1 MYRAAGAPA
10 RSASAPV
17 VRSLRQPP
25 PPTTGVSFM
34 NNQKQ
39 QKPTLSG
46 QRFKTRK
53 RDEKER
59 FDPTQFQD
67 CIIQGLTET
76 GTDLEAVA
84 KFLDASGAKLDYRRY
99 AETLFDILVAGGML
113 APGGT
118 LADDMMRTDV
128 CVFAAQEDLETMQA
142 FAQVFNKL
150 IRRYKYLEK
159 GIMYIVEKKKLGL
172 ERGMLNP
179 SSSERNKLAMLTGVL
194 LANGTLN
201 ASILNS
207 LYNENLVKEGVSAAF
222 AVKLFKSWINEKDI
236 NAVAASLRKVSMD
249 NRLMELF
256 PANKQSVE
264 HFTKYFTEAG
274 LKELSEYVRN
284 QQTIGA
290 RKELQKELQE
300 QMSRGDPFKDIIL
313 YVKEEMK
320 KNNIPEP
327 VVIGIVWSSVM
338 STVEWN
344 KKEELVAEQ
353 AIKHLKQYSPLLA
366 AFTTQGQSELTLL
379 LKIQEYCYDNIHF
392 MKAFQKIVVLFYKA
406 EVLSEEPILKWY
418 KDAHVAKGKSVFLE
432 QMKKFVEWL
441 KNAEEESES
450 EAEEGD

>member
-1 MYRAAGAPA
+1 
-10 RSASAPV
+10 
-17 VRSLRQPP
+17 
-25 PPTTGVSFM
+25 M

-67 CIIQGLTET
+67 CIIQGLNET
-76 GTDLEAVA
+76 GNDLEAVA

-118 LADDMMRTDV
+118 LADDVIRTDV
-128 CVFAAQEDLETMQA
+128 CVFSAQEDLETMTA

-159 GIMYIVEKKKLGL
+159 GFEEEVKKLLLFLKGFS
-172 ERGMLNP
+172 E
-179 SSSERNKLAMLTGVL
+179 SERNKLAMLTGIL
-194 LANGTLN
+194 LANGNLS

-236 NAVAASLRKVSMD
+236 NAVAGMLRKVNMD

-256 PANKQSVE
+256 PANKQSLE
-264 HFTKYFTEAG
+264 HFTKYFTDAG
-274 LKELSEYVRN
+274 LKELAEYVRN

-300 QMSRGDPFKDIIL
+300 MMSRDEPLKDITL
-313 YVKEEMK
+313 YIKEEMK
-320 KNNIPEP
+320 KNISEQT
-327 VVIGIVWSSVM
+327 VIGILWSSVM
-338 STVEWN
+338 SCVEWN
-344 KKEELVAEQ
+344 KKEELVTEQ

-392 MKAFQKIVVLFYKA
+392 MKSFQKIVVLFYKA

-418 KDAHVAKGKSVFLE
+418 KDAHVAKGKSVFLD

-450 EAEEGD
+450 DTEEGD